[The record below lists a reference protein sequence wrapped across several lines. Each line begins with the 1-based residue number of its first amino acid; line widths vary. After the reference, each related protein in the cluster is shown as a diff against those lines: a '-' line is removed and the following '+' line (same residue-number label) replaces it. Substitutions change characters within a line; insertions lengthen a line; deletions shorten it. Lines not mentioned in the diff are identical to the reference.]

1 MQVICKYYDAILY
14 KRLRSLQTFLFCG
27 GPGTGLSC
35 LLTGIQPVT
44 TPPQSLSLL
53 QHQLQSLKCQTP
65 SKCHLSLIRV
75 RSEVLFHGEFY
86 FELSGRY
93 NFEVLCLHRCW
104 GVEFWSVCSP
114 LYCQNPSLNNLL
126 FLAYFKLCFLKRP
139 VLGQARWLSGLRYL
153 VPSLTG

>member
-1 MQVICKYYDAILY
+1 MPFYIKGLGLC
-14 KRLRSLQTFLFCG
+14 RLFFSVEVQELVSHVYWQAF
-27 GPGTGLSC
+27 SQS
-35 LLTGIQPVT
+35 QP
-44 TPPQSLSLL
+44 PPPSLSLL

-65 SKCHLSLIRV
+65 SKCHLSLIGV

-104 GVEFWSVCSP
+104 GMEFWSVCSP